1 MYAFIATLA
10 DAGTAAVSEAPLQA
24 GFSYDLLYEKAAVS
38 VLFSNLT
45 VVDSM
50 ALAFSQTFLT
60 LASGVYARALNLEQR
75 WRTEGT
81 VTKVRKGLFYFIVVY
96 TFLYAFVALVIT
108 VITLT
113 IFWRR
118 NVRELQVQLMP
129 KY

>member
-10 DAGTAAVSEAPLQA
+10 DAGTAAVSKAPLQT
-24 GFSYDLLYEKAAVS
+24 GLSSDFLYEKAAVS

-45 VVDSM
+45 VMDSM

-75 WRTEGT
+75 
-81 VTKVRKGLFYFIVVY
+81 LSYFIVVY

-108 VITLT
+108 VITLS

-118 NVRELQVQLMP
+118 NVRELQVQSMP
-129 KY
+129 TY